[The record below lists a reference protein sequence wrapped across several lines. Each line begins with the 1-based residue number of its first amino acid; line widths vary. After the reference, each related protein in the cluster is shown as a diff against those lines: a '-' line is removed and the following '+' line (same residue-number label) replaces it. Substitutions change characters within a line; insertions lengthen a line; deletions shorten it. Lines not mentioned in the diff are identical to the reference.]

1 MSSTA
6 DLPTETTPL
15 IGRKADIAD
24 ARSALGET
32 RILTI
37 VGAAG
42 IGKTRI
48 ALRLAHDVKR
58 RFRDGALL
66 VRLDDASDAH
76 DVVHAVAE
84 GLGRSTAAPD
94 TPTQDT
100 PAAVVAALADKD
112 LLLVLDTCDRVLDG
126 CAELIV
132 AIMDSCPHVKVVTT
146 TREALRIAGER
157 IHVVHPLST
166 PTSDAFDPRQST
178 TGAVELFLDRSLP
191 DRDAP
196 LTGGPDLASISA
208 ICRSLDG
215 VPLAIEH
222 AAGRRVVLSARHILE
237 RLDLELLSSQDRDV
251 IGRHRSLR
259 AALQWSHD
267 TLTTIEQEAWTLL
280 SVFDGRWGPEAT
292 AAVLAPCELSPVRML
307 DLMQELVA
315 KSIVG
320 REEADGHIWYSMLDG
335 TRRFGRELLHQH
347 PAYRETRARHRDW
360 YLQQLVEANET
371 WLSDRQGAWLTRF
384 AHELPNLTAAVEFCI
399 DDLDPDAALAILVR
413 GWRIAWGTHGRLAE
427 FRLLLNRA
435 LGAACG
441 LETAEHAIALAIS
454 GSLLGLDGDA
464 GAHSVLAEARGI
476 ASALCDAAAMAFVDG
491 AAASAERDA
500 RESIRL
506 FHSALRLDPQPGS
519 PADVAFFT
527 SGLALAYDRLG
538 FDRSATIVRERFLR
552 AAAANGERYEG
563 AALLLHS
570 AAYSLRRGDAK
581 QAQELARQSLVLLR
595 ELRAPLG
602 IAHALH
608 AIGRA
613 DLSAGDL
620 AKGHVIIDAAE
631 AVWRGAGELPQPGP
645 FPGDAVRL
653 GARHGS
659 PSHQGRAAGGEGG
672 PRELP
677 IEDAIRLALGEAIA
691 VPPAPARRLVDGQLS
706 ARELEV
712 CDLIT
717 EGLTDRDIAA
727 RLVLSVRTVNNHVQ
741 RILAKLGF
749 TSRTQV
755 AAWRLRSRGYHT

>member
-15 IGRKADIAD
+15 IGRKADLAD
-24 ARSALGET
+24 ARSALGES

-58 RFRDGALL
+58 RFHDGAVL
-66 VRLDDASDAH
+66 VRLDDAVDAG
-76 DVVHAVAE
+76 DVVRSVATA
-84 GLGRSTAAPD
+84 LGCST
-94 TPTQDT
+94 TTQDT
-100 PAAVVAALADKD
+100 HAEVVAALATRE
-112 LLLVLDTCDRVLDG
+112 LLLVLDTCDRVLDA
-126 CAELIV
+126 CADLIGTIID
-132 AIMDSCPHVKVVTT
+132 ACQHVKVVTT
-146 TREALRIAGER
+146 SREALRIAGER

-166 PTSDAFDPRQST
+166 PISDAFDPRQST
-178 TGAVELFLDRSLP
+178 TGAVELFLDRSQP

-196 LTGGPDLASISA
+196 PVGGPDLASISA

-251 IGRHRSLR
+251 IDRHRSLR
-259 AALQWSHD
+259 AAMQWSYD
-267 TLTTIEQEAWTLL
+267 AFTPVEQEAWTLL

-292 AAVLAPCELSPVRML
+292 AAVLAPCGLSPIRML
-307 DLMQELVA
+307 DLMQALVT
-315 KSIVG
+315 KSIVD
-320 REEADGHIWYSMLDG
+320 REEADGNIWYSMLDG
-335 TRRFGRELLHQH
+335 TRRFGRDLLREH
-347 PAYRETRARHRDW
+347 PEYHATRARHRDW

-384 AHELPNLTAAVEFCI
+384 AHELPNLTAAVEFSL
-399 DDLDPDAALAILVR
+399 DDLDPGAALAILVR
-413 GWRIAWGTHGRLAE
+413 GWRIAWGAHGRLAE
-427 FRLLLNRA
+427 FRVLLNRA
-435 LGAACG
+435 LDAGSE

-454 GSLLGLDGDA
+454 GTLLGLDGDA
-464 GAHSVLAEARGI
+464 AAQSAFAEARQL
-476 ASALCDAAAMAFVDG
+476 AAAFCDAATMAFVDA

-500 RESIRL
+500 RESVRL
-506 FHSALRLDPQPGS
+506 FQSALRLDPRPGS

-552 AAAANGERYEG
+552 TAAANGERYEG

-581 QAQELARQSLVLLR
+581 QAQELARHSLVLLR
-595 ELRAPLG
+595 ELRTPLG

-645 FPGDAVRL
+645 FPGDA
-653 GARHGS
+653 ARAAARNGS
-659 PSHQGRAAGGEGG
+659 AARPGRAGDGADGA
-672 PRELP
+672 RELP
-677 IEDAIRLALGEAIA
+677 MEDAIRLALGEAIA
-691 VPPAPARRLVDGQLS
+691 VPPTPARRLVDGQLS

-749 TSRTQV
+749 SSRTQV
-755 AAWRLRSRGYHT
+755 AAWRLRTHGYRT

>member
-84 GLGRSTAAPD
+84 GLGRSTSTENTHAE
-94 TPTQDT
+94 
-100 PAAVVAALADKD
+100 VISALAGRE

-126 CAELIV
+126 CASLIV
-132 AIMDSCPHVKVVTT
+132 SIIDACPHVKVVTT
-146 TREALRIAGER
+146 SREALRIAGER
-157 IHVVHPLST
+157 IQVVHPLSA
-166 PTSDAFDPRQST
+166 PTSEAADPRQST
-178 TGAVELFLDRSLP
+178 TGAVELFLDRSQP

-196 LTGGPDLASISA
+196 PAGGPDLASISA

-237 RLDLELLSSQDRDV
+237 RLDLELLSSQDR
-251 IGRHRSLR
+251 GLTERHHSLR
-259 AALQWSHD
+259 AALQWSYD
-267 TLTTIEQEAWTLL
+267 AFTPLEQEAWTLL
-280 SVFDGRWGPEAT
+280 SVFDGRWCPEAT
-292 AAVLAPCELSPVRML
+292 AAVLAPCALSPIRML
-307 DLMQELVA
+307 DLMQALVA
-315 KSIVG
+315 KSIVDS
-320 REEADGHIWYSMLDG
+320 EETDGQVWYSMLDG
-335 TRRFGRELLHQH
+335 TRRFGRELLQDH
-347 PAYRETRARHRDW
+347 PGYQATRMRHREW

-384 AHELPNLTAAVEFCI
+384 AHELPNLTAAVEFS
-399 DDLDPDAALAILVR
+399 LAELGPDAALALLVR
-413 GWRIAWGTHGRLAE
+413 GWRIAWGSHGRLAE
-427 FRLLLNRA
+427 FRTLLDRA
-435 LGAACG
+435 LEAASG
-441 LETAEHAIALAIS
+441 LETAEHATALAIS
-454 GSLLGLDGDA
+454 GTFLGLDGDA
-464 GAHSVLAEARGI
+464 GAHGVFAEARRI
-476 ASALCDAAAMAFVDG
+476 ARALCEAATMAFVDG
-491 AAASAERDA
+491 AAASAARDA

-506 FHSALRLDPQPGS
+506 FHSALRLDPQPRS

-527 SGLALAYDRLG
+527 SGLALAYERLG
-538 FDRSATIVRERFLR
+538 FDQSATIVRERFLR
-552 AAAANGERYEG
+552 SAAANGERYEG

-570 AAYSLRRGDAK
+570 AAYRLRRGDAK
-581 QAQELARQSLVLLR
+581 EAQELARQSLVLLR

-613 DLSAGDL
+613 DLAAGDL

-645 FPGDAVRL
+645 FPGDAARL
-653 GARHGS
+653 GARNGS
-659 PSHQGRAAGGEGG
+659 PSRQGRAADGEDSAI
-672 PRELP
+672 ELP
-677 IEDAIRLALGEAIA
+677 MEDAIRLALGEAIA
-691 VPPAPARRLVDGQLS
+691 VPPTSARRLVDGQLS

-717 EGLTDRDIAA
+717 EGLTDREIAA

-755 AAWRLRSRGYHT
+755 AAWRLRTRGYLT